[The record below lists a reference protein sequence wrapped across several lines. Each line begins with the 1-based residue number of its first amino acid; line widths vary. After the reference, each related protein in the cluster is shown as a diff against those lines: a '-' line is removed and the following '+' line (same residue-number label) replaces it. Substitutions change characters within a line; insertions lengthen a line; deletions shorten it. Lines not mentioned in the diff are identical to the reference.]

1 MRNSKIK
8 IICSF
13 CFVCIIVP
21 VIFSSCSF
29 EEYWRNAILGK
40 MPLVKNFIKKDYNTY
55 TSIVGIEDKMQ
66 LVTAKQQIDFINI
79 LDGKDGRYLEI
90 STYEVNAGIDC
101 AKIVDNG
108 NGEKSCNVEILSCS
122 NINSIII
129 RGEADKNEDSFYED
143 CVKPVKKAY
152 LQKAKDYAVEL
163 GLLNE
168 AKKGA
173 QNTIKNLT
181 NTEIGLDITEYK
193 ELHEIKYLPI
203 RLDIAKEYFDKN
215 KIQIELIKDDYFYR
229 DSLILK
235 DASNDGWSIRIGD
248 TGRTFSGTF
257 EEFYN
262 NVLET
267 NSNENNSEK
276 EKVEI
281 FRYFDPMYPRECEVL
296 GYASDN
302 YKTLFLL
309 DNSRIYYIDAVCS
322 NKQILKEKVSSIMI
336 YIATS
341 LRKISDYKV
350 EKADAYYEYIS
361 NYFNIQEN
369 IRNNDSSLILG
380 NNIEKLC
387 KSNIIKTDG
396 NYSRDEKYFLA
407 FNDIKNI
414 SPQSSILQTDNVD
427 FDQIALLIRDLTL
440 SSDIFMV
447 KSYRDKAI
455 KTVQEIDT
463 KVKKGNKESY
473 NLQYLLTWFLQKK
486 EEFNFSDTETLEY
499 QSYMKD
505 GFIASRPYIIDL
517 DDGERNKYFYNLFAN
532 KLKTSQYFVDTAMT
546 IEADFPF
553 SERRENNLLFA
564 YYKIPENQKPN
575 DGDIYD
581 LLKKQNCNKD
591 ISNSFILVF
600 KQTEWDFGLLGKDE
614 DIHAIVLDDSTV
626 RFFTNIGTSD
636 TLSEIV
642 DFVFVDNTIEKV
654 TSLVNIIR
662 KKDNSPIYFYY
673 GDWNSLRITP
683 EKITIN
689 GQSYGTKKITKQGK
703 DAYRNSNDYA
713 EKSAIALVL
722 QELQQ
727 AYSNNDTDY
736 YYKTLCSNLEDYV
749 QNYVYEL
756 AWRPSPRMILDTRDD
771 KLQRYNY

>member
-13 CFVCIIVP
+13 CFICIIVP

-262 NVLET
+262 N
-267 NSNENNSEK
+267 
-276 EKVEI
+276 
-281 FRYFDPMYPRECEVL
+281 
-296 GYASDN
+296 
-302 YKTLFLL
+302 
-309 DNSRIYYIDAVCS
+309 
-322 NKQILKEKVSSIMI
+322 
-336 YIATS
+336 
-341 LRKISDYKV
+341 
-350 EKADAYYEYIS
+350 
-361 NYFNIQEN
+361 
-369 IRNNDSSLILG
+369 
-380 NNIEKLC
+380 
-387 KSNIIKTDG
+387 
-396 NYSRDEKYFLA
+396 
-407 FNDIKNI
+407 
-414 SPQSSILQTDNVD
+414 
-427 FDQIALLIRDLTL
+427 
-440 SSDIFMV
+440 
-447 KSYRDKAI
+447 
-455 KTVQEIDT
+455 
-463 KVKKGNKESY
+463 
-473 NLQYLLTWFLQKK
+473 
-486 EEFNFSDTETLEY
+486 
-499 QSYMKD
+499 
-505 GFIASRPYIIDL
+505 
-517 DDGERNKYFYNLFAN
+517 
-532 KLKTSQYFVDTAMT
+532 
-546 IEADFPF
+546 
-553 SERRENNLLFA
+553 
-564 YYKIPENQKPN
+564 
-575 DGDIYD
+575 
-581 LLKKQNCNKD
+581 
-591 ISNSFILVF
+591 
-600 KQTEWDFGLLGKDE
+600 GK
-614 DIHAIVLDDSTV
+614 
-626 RFFTNIGTSD
+626 
-636 TLSEIV
+636 
-642 DFVFVDNTIEKV
+642 
-654 TSLVNIIR
+654 
-662 KKDNSPIYFYY
+662 
-673 GDWNSLRITP
+673 
-683 EKITIN
+683 
-689 GQSYGTKKITKQGK
+689 
-703 DAYRNSNDYA
+703 
-713 EKSAIALVL
+713 
-722 QELQQ
+722 
-727 AYSNNDTDY
+727 
-736 YYKTLCSNLEDYV
+736 
-749 QNYVYEL
+749 
-756 AWRPSPRMILDTRDD
+756 
-771 KLQRYNY
+771 

>member
-1 MRNSKIK
+1 MKNNKIK
-8 IICSF
+8 LVYKLCFIFII
-13 CFVCIIVP
+13 IIF
-21 VIFSSCSF
+21 FSSCSF
-29 EEYWRNAILGK
+29 EEYWKNAILGK
-40 MPLVKNFIKKDYNTY
+40 IPGIKDFIQKKYDTY

-90 STYEVNAGIDC
+90 STYEVKAGIDC
-101 AKIVDNG
+101 AKIVDND

-203 RLDIAKEYFDKN
+203 KLDIAKEYFDKN

-257 EEFYN
+257 EEFYK

-267 NSNENNSEK
+267 NSNENNLEK

-281 FRYFDPMYPRECEVL
+281 FRYFDPMYPKECELL

-322 NKQILKEKVSSIMI
+322 NKQTLIDEVSPIMI

-341 LRKISDYKV
+341 LRKITDYKV
-350 EKADAYYEYIS
+350 EKSDEYYEYIS

-369 IRNNDSSLILG
+369 FRNNDSPLVLE

-387 KSNIIKTDG
+387 ESNTVKKDDS
-396 NYSRDEKYFLA
+396 YSSDEKYFLA
-407 FNDIKNI
+407 FSDIKNI
-414 SPQSSILQTDNVD
+414 SKSQNIVMQTDDIEFNK
-427 FDQIALLIRDLTL
+427 LTSLIKDLCI
-440 SSDIFMV
+440 SSDMFMS
-447 KSYRDKAI
+447 KEYRDSII
-455 KTVQEIDT
+455 KIVQALDT
-463 KVKKGNKESY
+463 KVKKENKESY
-473 NLQYLLTWFLQKK
+473 NLQYLLTWFLQNKDV
-486 EEFNFSDTETLEY
+486 FNFTDTEILEY
-499 QSYMKD
+499 KRYIED

-517 DDGERNKYFYNLFAN
+517 DDRARNKYFYNLFAN
-532 KLKTSQYFVDTAMT
+532 KLKNSQYFVDTAMS
-546 IEADFPF
+546 IENDFPF
-553 SERRENNLLFA
+553 SEKEDNNLLFA
-564 YYKIPENQKPN
+564 YYKIPEEKKPS

-581 LLKKQNCNKD
+581 WIKKQNCNKD
-591 ISNSFILVF
+591 ITNSFILVF
-600 KQTEWDFGLLGKDE
+600 RQTEWDFGLLGKD
-614 DIHAIVLDDSTV
+614 DDVHAIVLDDSTL
-626 RFFTNIGTSD
+626 RFFPNVGKSNILGEIIPIEDNLVIKGTS
-636 TLSEIV
+636 L
-642 DFVFVDNTIEKV
+642 F
-654 TSLVNIIR
+654 NIIR
-662 KKDNSPIYFYY
+662 KKDSSPIYFYY
-673 GDWNSLRITP
+673 GDWKNLRISP
-683 EKITIN
+683 ENITIN
-689 GQSYGTKKITKQGK
+689 GQSYGTKKVTKKGK
-703 DAYRNSNDYA
+703 DSYRNSNDYA
-713 EKSAIALVL
+713 EKSAIAFVL

-727 AYSNNDTDY
+727 AYSNSDTDY
-736 YYKTLCSNLEDYV
+736 YYKTLCSNLEDYI
-749 QNYVYEL
+749 QDYVYNL
-756 AWRPSPRMILDTRDD
+756 IWRPSPRMILDSRED
-771 KLQRYNY
+771 KMQRYNY

>member
-1 MRNSKIK
+1 MKNNKIK
-8 IICSF
+8 LVYKLCFIFII
-13 CFVCIIVP
+13 IIF
-21 VIFSSCSF
+21 FSSCSF
-29 EEYWRNAILGK
+29 EEYWKNAILGK
-40 MPLVKNFIKKDYNTY
+40 IPGIKDFIQKKYDTY

-90 STYEVNAGIDC
+90 STYEVKAGIDC
-101 AKIVDNG
+101 AKIVDND

-203 RLDIAKEYFDKN
+203 KLDIAKEYFDKN

-257 EEFYN
+257 EEFYK

-267 NSNENNSEK
+267 NSNENNLEK

-281 FRYFDPMYPRECEVL
+281 FRYFDPMYPKECELL

-322 NKQILKEKVSSIMI
+322 NKQTLIDEVSPIMI

-341 LRKISDYKV
+341 LRKITDYKV
-350 EKADAYYEYIS
+350 EKSDEYYEYIS

-369 IRNNDSSLILG
+369 FRNNDSPLVLE

-387 KSNIIKTDG
+387 ESNTVKKDDS
-396 NYSRDEKYFLA
+396 YSSDEKYFLA
-407 FNDIKNI
+407 FSDIKNI
-414 SPQSSILQTDNVD
+414 SKSQNIVMQTDDIEFNKLTSLIKDLCISSDMFMSKEYRDSIIKILQ
-427 FDQIALLIRDLTL
+427 AL
-440 SSDIFMV
+440 
-447 KSYRDKAI
+447 
-455 KTVQEIDT
+455 DT
-463 KVKKGNKESY
+463 KVKKENKESY
-473 NLQYLLTWFLQKK
+473 NLQYLLTWFLQNKDV
-486 EEFNFSDTETLEY
+486 FNFTDTEILEY
-499 QSYMKD
+499 KRYIED

-517 DDGERNKYFYNLFAN
+517 DDRARNKYFYNLFAN
-532 KLKTSQYFVDTAMT
+532 KLKNSQYFVDTAMS
-546 IEADFPF
+546 IENDFPF
-553 SERRENNLLFA
+553 SEKEDNNLLFA
-564 YYKIPENQKPN
+564 YYKIPEEKKPS

-581 LLKKQNCNKD
+581 WIKKQNCNKD
-591 ISNSFILVF
+591 ITNSFILVF
-600 KQTEWDFGLLGKDE
+600 RQTEWDFGLLGKD
-614 DIHAIVLDDSTV
+614 DDVHAIVLDDSTL
-626 RFFTNIGTSD
+626 RFFPNVGKSNILGEIIPIEDNLVIKGTS
-636 TLSEIV
+636 L
-642 DFVFVDNTIEKV
+642 F
-654 TSLVNIIR
+654 NIIR
-662 KKDNSPIYFYY
+662 KKDSSPIYFYY
-673 GDWNSLRITP
+673 GDWKNLRISP
-683 EKITIN
+683 ENITIN
-689 GQSYGTKKITKQGK
+689 GQSYGTKKVTKKGK
-703 DAYRNSNDYA
+703 DSYRNSNDYA
-713 EKSAIALVL
+713 EKSAIAFVL

-727 AYSNNDTDY
+727 AYSNSDTDY
-736 YYKTLCSNLEDYV
+736 YYKTLCSNLEDYI
-749 QNYVYEL
+749 QDYVYNL
-756 AWRPSPRMILDTRDD
+756 IWRPSPRMILDSRED
-771 KLQRYNY
+771 KMQRYNY